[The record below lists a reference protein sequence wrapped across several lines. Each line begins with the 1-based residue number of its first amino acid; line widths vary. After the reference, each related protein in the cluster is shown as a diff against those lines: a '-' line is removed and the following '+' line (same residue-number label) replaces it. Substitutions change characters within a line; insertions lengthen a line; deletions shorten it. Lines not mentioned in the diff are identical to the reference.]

1 MTLQRIETQL
11 ADARKQLDRAIA
23 QRDAAI
29 SAIIKSSDKIK
40 AAQRTLTR
48 LEKRRRETRA
58 EEQAA
63 RKATAKRNRCGW
75 SGSGALENNGG
86 GCPLGR
92 RRPPSARA
100 KTISNHRAHQARAG
114 DADQGR
120 RSREGNYIHDSR
132 VPF

>member
-29 SAIIKSSDKIK
+29 SGIIKSSDKIK

-63 RKATAKRNRCGW
+63 RKATAKRTAED
-75 SGSGALENNGG
+75 GAIPAL
-86 GCPLGR
+86 
-92 RRPPSARA
+92 
-100 KTISNHRAHQARAG
+100 
-114 DADQGR
+114 
-120 RSREGNYIHDSR
+120 
-132 VPF
+132 

>member
-23 QRDAAI
+23 QRDVAI

-63 RKATAKRNRCGW
+63 RKATAKRTAED
-75 SGSGALENNGG
+75 GAIPAL
-86 GCPLGR
+86 
-92 RRPPSARA
+92 
-100 KTISNHRAHQARAG
+100 
-114 DADQGR
+114 
-120 RSREGNYIHDSR
+120 
-132 VPF
+132 